1 MRKPLLAVL
10 TLALLHLAYG
20 CKKKDPPPAN
30 QANVMFVNGCAGTL
44 PGIDAKVNAA
54 NVDGALN
61 MPFRTWSGYRPVKGG
76 VPVELSF
83 YITNVGTPIS
93 KGSSTLTINSHYTAF
108 CGGLITAPTFL
119 LTQDTLMPPVQG
131 MAKIRFVNLSN
142 DNLQVDATAGT
153 TVIGKGVKTLQ
164 VTSFIEIPSGNI
176 ELKAGDPSD
185 ISTVVATEPTAQL
198 LASGKIYTMIL
209 TGATAGTGDSKL
221 KLKVVNNN

>member
-10 TLALLHLAYG
+10 MLAVLSLGYG

-30 QANVMFVNGCAGTL
+30 KANVMFVNGCAGTV
-44 PGIDAKVNAA
+44 PAIDAKANNA

-61 MPFRTWSGYRPVKGG
+61 MPFRTWSGYRYVTGG

-83 YITNVGTPIS
+83 YISNVGTPVS
-93 KGSSTLTINSHYTAF
+93 KGSSTLAINYHYTAF
-108 CGGLITAPTFL
+108 CGGLITDPTFL
-119 LTQDTLMPPVQG
+119 LTQDTLTPPPQG

-142 DNLQVDATAGT
+142 DNLSVDATAGT

-164 VTSFIEIPSGNI
+164 VTSFVEIPSGNI

-198 LASGKIYTMIL
+198 LAAGKIYTMML
-209 TGATAGTGDSKL
+209 TGTTAGTGDSKL
-221 KLKVVNNN
+221 RLKVVNNN